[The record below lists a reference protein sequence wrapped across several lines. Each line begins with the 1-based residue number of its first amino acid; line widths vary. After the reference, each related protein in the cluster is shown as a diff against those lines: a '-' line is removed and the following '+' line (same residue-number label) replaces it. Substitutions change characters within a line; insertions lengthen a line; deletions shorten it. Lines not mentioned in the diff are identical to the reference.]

1 MVFGVDDVIDDVIRF
16 KNRSNFEIAI
26 TPSIFELELRSKAQ
40 NVGYWVGYLDDI
52 PNFR

>member
-1 MVFGVDDVIDDVIRF
+1 MVFGVDDVIDGVIRF

-40 NVGYWVGYLDDI
+40 NVGYWIGYLDDI